1 MKADEAIIIIQ
12 TVKNLVQDSGEK
24 LKLNNWILGA
34 VESSESFEQKKA
46 RIIAQLDKKER
57 YQIKPKKK

>member
-34 VESSESFEQKKA
+34 IESDKERIS
-46 RIIAQLDKKER
+46 RIIAQLDKKEK

>member
-1 MKADEAIIIIQ
+1 MKADEAILIIQ

-24 LKLNNWILGA
+24 VKLNNWILGA
-34 VESSESFEQKKA
+34 VESDQERIS

-57 YQIKPKKK
+57 YRIKPKQK